1 MSTTQPGSRSHEVG
15 PASAVARSR
24 WVAVA
29 LPTEHGGWG
38 LTAEPVLLGL
48 LVAPSWA
55 GAALGG
61 AAFLAFLV
69 RTPIKV
75 VLVDR
80 FRHRWLPRTRLAAG
94 IAAAELVALIGLA
107 VVAWFL
113 AGARWLWPVAVAAP
127 LVAVELWF
135 DMRSRSRRTVP
146 ELAGAVGIA
155 GAAAAVV
162 LADGGSVELAVGAW
176 LVLASRATGSI
187 PFVRTQIARLRSG
200 SAPRRGSDLAQL
212 AGAVIGF
219 VAVAVDRAYVLGAGA
234 VLGLAVAQVVGV
246 RRPPVPAKVLGLRQM
261 AAGLAV
267 VLAAAAGTW
276 IS

>member
-1 MSTTQPGSRSHEVG
+1 MSATHPGARPHDVG
-15 PASAVARSR
+15 PAPAGARSR

-69 RTPIKV
+69 RTPVKV

-94 IAAAELVALIGLA
+94 IAAAELVALLGLA
-107 VVAWFL
+107 LLAWSL
-113 AGARWLWPVAVAAP
+113 AGARWLWPVALAAP

-162 LADGGSVELAVGAW
+162 LADGGPVALAVGAW
-176 LVLASRATGSI
+176 LVLAGRATGSI
-187 PFVRTQIARLRSG
+187 PFVRTQIVRLRSG

-212 AGAVIGF
+212 AGTVLGIVAAV
-219 VAVAVDRAYVLGAGA
+219 VERAYALGAGA
-234 VLGLAVAQVVGV
+234 VVALAVAQVVGV